1 MTDSVLTQLVA
12 DLLAQRIRIVDLT
25 QTLSP
30 EFPQIVLPPEMGQ
43 AWPFRIEETSRYDER
58 GPAWYWNNFS
68 CSEHT
73 GTHFD
78 APIHWISGM
87 HLPNASTDTIPPA
100 HFIAPA
106 CVLDCSREAAADADF
121 LLTIDF
127 LRNWEKQHGRIP
139 PGAWILMRT
148 DWSKRTDPVAYQN
161 LDETGQHTPGPDPAA
176 VRFLVDER
184 RVLGFGSEAIGTD
197 AGQAFHLKPPYPV
210 PLLHARLRPLW
221 SSVPDQSRPAPRNRF
236 GRHRGAT
243 QDQAGQRQP
252 VARACPGADAI
263 RCAGPPPQAYRH
275 ETGEDR
281 EAACRE
287 EKAMTVAEL
296 PATRPPGQRR
306 LPARKHQDG
315 TIGIWI

>member
-12 DLLAQRIRIVDLT
+12 DLLARRIRIVDLT
-25 QTLSP
+25 QALSP

-87 HLPNASTDTIPPA
+87 HLPDASTDTIPPA

-148 DWSKRTDPVAYQN
+148 DWSKRSDPVAYQN
-161 LDETGQHTPGPDPAA
+161 LDETGQHTPGPDAAA

-197 AGQAFHLKPPYPV
+197 AGQAFHLKPPYPC
-210 PLLHARLRPLW
+210 HYYMHG
-221 SSVPDQSRPAPRNRF
+221 S
-236 GRHRGAT
+236 GRYGLQCLT
-243 QDQAGQRQP
+243 NLDL
-252 VARACPGADAI
+252 
-263 RCAGPPPQAYRH
+263 
-275 ETGEDR
+275 
-281 EAACRE
+281 
-287 EKAMTVAEL
+287 L
-296 PATRPPGQRR
+296 PATGSVVIAAPLKIKQGSGSPLRVLALVPTPTDVRRKRLGTRPAKIARR
-306 LPARKHQDG
+306 RTAKKRR
-315 TIGIWI
+315 